1 MTRGLFNTCTKGRQ
15 ISVRCPPKLD
25 AEDHKIVILHCFPLK
40 RERIAR
46 GLGNT
51 IESLEVLSCLLFV
64 RSRASVIKTLA
75 LVKKGLVRKGGE
87 IQFTKEEQ

>member
-1 MTRGLFNTCTKGRQ
+1 M
-15 ISVRCPPKLD
+15 
-25 AEDHKIVILHCFPLK
+25 
-40 RERIAR
+40 AR

-87 IQFTKEEQ
+87 IKFTKEEQ